1 MDRPDDLFARHGEWD
16 ELAAFAASTRPGL
29 RIAIVSGRRRQGKS
43 YLLRRVCRL
52 TDGLYHQAQELERPQ
67 ALQRFSDDVAAR
79 LGLGRGQ
86 LQFSDW
92 DSALRTAIGLA
103 PRDGGEPA
111 AGAAGPS
118 RLLVIDE
125 LPYLLAH
132 SPELPSILQELYDE
146 TGERGSGPPAA
157 VVLCGSAL
165 SIMTD
170 LLSGTKPLRGRAQ
183 VDMTLKPFGFRESAR
198 FWGVDDPKVAFAVN
212 AVVGGTPGY
221 RSLIDAPAPRTAAGI
236 PKWLGRS
243 VLNPAHALFNET
255 AYLLREDPRIVDKQ
269 LYNSILSAVAGGRH
283 TQREIGAL
291 VGRDSNHLRHPLG
304 VLVSAGFLLREDDV
318 LLQKKPVYFI
328 ADPVVRFSGVVLD
341 PHRSLLEERDVDT
354 AWERAAPAY
363 SSLVLGP
370 HFERMAVEW
379 TARHAGE
386 RWGEGIGEV
395 GPTVVND
402 PDGRAQ
408 HQLDVVALPR
418 GVTRHTA
425 GARVVVLGEA
435 KSSNRRRAIGDIERL
450 EHIRAL
456 LAGRGAD
463 TRGAQLALF
472 GREGFDGNVQ
482 RAAAKRTDV
491 HLIDLSTLYRD

>member
-1 MDRPDDLFARHGEWD
+1 MERPDDLFARHDEWNQLGE
-16 ELAAFAASTRPGL
+16 FASSPRPGL

-52 TDGLYHQAQELERPQ
+52 ADGLYHQAQELERPQ
-67 ALQRFSDDVAAR
+67 ALQRFADDVATR
-79 LGLGRGQ
+79 LGLGRGR

-92 DSALRTAIGLA
+92 DTALRTALGLA
-103 PRDGGEPA
+103 PREGGQHA
-111 AGAAGPS
+111 SGAAGPS
-118 RLLVIDE
+118 RLLVLDE

-132 SPELPSILQELYDE
+132 SPELPSIVQELYDE
-146 TGERGSGPPAA
+146 TGDRGNAPSVA

-183 VDMTLKPFGFRESAR
+183 VDMTVKPFGFRESAQ
-198 FWGVDDPKVAFAVN
+198 FWGIDDPRVAFGVN
-212 AVVGGTPGY
+212 AVLGGTPGY
-221 RSLIDAPAPRTAAGI
+221 RSLIDAAVPRTAARI

-255 AYLLREDPRIVDKQ
+255 AYLLREDPRIVDKA

-283 TQREIGAL
+283 TQKEIGAL
-291 VGRDSNHLRHPLG
+291 LGRDSNHLRHPMG
-304 VLVSAGFLLREDDV
+304 ILVSAGFLLREDDV

-328 ADPVVRFSGVVLD
+328 ADPVVRFSEVVLD
-341 PHRSLLEERDVDT
+341 PYRSLLEERDIAT
-354 AWERAAPAY
+354 TWERAAPAY

-379 TARHAGE
+379 TARHSGD
-386 RWGEGIGEV
+386 RWGQPVGEV

-402 PDGRAQ
+402 PEGRAQ

-418 GVTRHTA
+418 GVARHTA
-425 GARVVVLGEA
+425 GAHVVVLGEA
-435 KSSNRRRAIGDIERL
+435 KSSNRQRTLADIERL
-450 EHIRAL
+450 EGIRSL
-456 LAGRGAD
+456 LAARGAD
-463 TRGAQLALF
+463 TEGAQLALF
-472 GREGFDGNVQ
+472 GREGFDSKLQ
-482 RAAAKRTDV
+482 RAAAKRSDM
-491 HLIDLSTLYRD
+491 HLIDLNTLYTG

>member
-1 MDRPDDLFARHGEWD
+1 MERPKDLFARHDEWNELGE
-16 ELAAFAASTRPGL
+16 FAASTRPGL

-43 YLLRRVCRL
+43 YLLRRLCRL
-52 TDGLYHQAQELERPQ
+52 ADGLYHQAQELERAQ
-67 ALQRFSDDVAAR
+67 SLQRFADDVATR
-79 LGLGRGQ
+79 LGLARGQ

-92 DSALRTAIGLA
+92 DTALRTAIGLA

-111 AGAAGPS
+111 SGAAGPS
-118 RLLVIDE
+118 RFLVIDE

-146 TGERGSGPPAA
+146 TSDGTSKPSAA
-157 VVLCGSAL
+157 VILCGSAL

-170 LLSGTKPLRGRAQ
+170 LLSGTKPLRGPAQ
-183 VDMTLKPFGFRESAR
+183 VDMTLKPFGFRESAQ
-198 FWGVDDPKVAFAVN
+198 FWGVDDPKVAFGIN
-212 AVVGGTPGY
+212 AVLGGTPGY
-221 RSLIDAPAPRTAAGI
+221 RSLIDAAVPRTAAGI

-255 AYLLREDPRIVDKQ
+255 AYLLREDPRIVDMR

-283 TQREIGAL
+283 TQKEIGAL
-291 VGRDSNHLRHPLG
+291 LGRDANHLRHPMG
-304 VLVSAGFLLREDDV
+304 ILVSAGFLLREDDV
-318 LLQKKPVYFI
+318 LLQKRPVYFI
-328 ADPVVRFSGVVLD
+328 ADPVVRLSEVVLD
-341 PHRSLLEERDVDT
+341 PYRSLLEERDVDT

-379 TARHAGE
+379 TARHSGD
-386 RWGEGIGEV
+386 RWGEAVGEV

-418 GVTRHTA
+418 GVTRHTP

-435 KSSNRRRAIGDIERL
+435 KSSNRQRTIGDIERL

-456 LAGRGAD
+456 LSGRGAD
-463 TRGAQLALF
+463 TGGAQLALF
-472 GREGFDGNVQ
+472 GREGFDSNLK
-482 RAAAKRTDV
+482 RAAAERADV
-491 HLIDLSTLYRD
+491 HLIDLRTLYTD